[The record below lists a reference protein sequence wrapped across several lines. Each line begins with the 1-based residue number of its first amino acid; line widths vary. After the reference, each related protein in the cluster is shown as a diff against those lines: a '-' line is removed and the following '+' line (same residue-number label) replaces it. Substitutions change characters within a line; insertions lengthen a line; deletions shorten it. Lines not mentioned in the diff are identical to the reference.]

1 MILSP
6 RVRKLMLAVHVVT
19 SVGLLGAVA
28 AFFALAIAGLTI
40 GDAQIVRGIYVMLDL
55 LAWLVIVPL
64 AAAALLVGLIESL
77 GTRWGL
83 VRHYWIVAKLTVTI
97 VAIAVLLLQLPNI
110 AYVAAAAAIQPL
122 HQGDLSEARM
132 SFIIHSGG
140 GLMVLLI
147 PTLLSIYKPRG
158 RTGYGKTTTARS
170 ARTRSA

>member
-1 MILSP
+1 MIMSP
-6 RVRKLMLAVHVVT
+6 RLRKLMLAIHIVT

-28 AFFALAIAGLTI
+28 AFFALAVAGLTV
-40 GDAQIVRGIYVMLDL
+40 GDAEIVRGIYVMLDL
-55 LAWLVIVPL
+55 LTKLMILPL
-64 AAAALLVGLIESL
+64 ALAALAVGLIESL

-83 VRHYWIVAKLTVTI
+83 VRHYWIIAKLTVTI

-110 AYVAAAAAIQPL
+110 AYVATAAAIQPL
-122 HQGDLSEARM
+122 QHGDLSEARM
-132 SFIIHSGG
+132 SFVIHSGG
-140 GLMVLLI
+140 GLLALLI